1 MFKTKKTKSKKEEA
15 PKPLIEKVEVQGV
28 KKDDGVRV
36 ITRSNG

>member
-1 MFKTKKTKSKKEEA
+1 MFKIKKSKPTKEEA
-15 PKPLIEKVEVQGV
+15 TKPLIEKVEVQET

>member
-1 MFKTKKTKSKKEEA
+1 MFNKKKSKKKEEA
-15 PKPLIEKVEVQGV
+15 PKPLIEKVEVKEV

>member
-1 MFKTKKTKSKKEEA
+1 MFKSKKSKQKKEEA
-15 PKPLIEKVEVQGV
+15 TKPLIEKVEVQEV

>member
-1 MFKTKKTKSKKEEA
+1 MSKKKSKKEEA
-15 PKPLIEKVEVQGV
+15 PKSLIQKVEVKET

>member
-1 MFKTKKTKSKKEEA
+1 MFKRKKSKAKKEEA
-15 PKPLIEKVEVQGV
+15 TKPLIEKVEVQEV

>member
-1 MFKTKKTKSKKEEA
+1 MFKTKKIKEKKEEA
-15 PKPLIEKVEVQGV
+15 PKPLIEKVEVQEV

>member
-1 MFKTKKTKSKKEEA
+1 MFKSKKSKQKKEEA
-15 PKPLIEKVEVQGV
+15 PKPLIQKVEVQEV

>member
-1 MFKTKKTKSKKEEA
+1 MFKSKKSKAKEEEA
-15 PKPLIEKVEVQGV
+15 PKPLIEKVEVQEV

>member
-1 MFKTKKTKSKKEEA
+1 MFKQKKSKTKKQEA
-15 PKPLIEKVEVQGV
+15 PKPLIEKVEAQEV

>member
-1 MFKTKKTKSKKEEA
+1 MSKKKSKKEEA
-15 PKPLIEKVEVQGV
+15 PKPLIQKVEVKET

>member
-1 MFKTKKTKSKKEEA
+1 MFKDKKSKSKKEEA
-15 PKPLIEKVEVQGV
+15 PKPLIQKVEVKET

>member
-1 MFKTKKTKSKKEEA
+1 MFKSKKNKAKKEEA
-15 PKPLIEKVEVQGV
+15 PKPLIEKVEVQEV

>member
-15 PKPLIEKVEVQGV
+15 PKPLIQKVEVQEV

>member
-1 MFKTKKTKSKKEEA
+1 MFKSKKSKAKKEEA
-15 PKPLIEKVEVQGV
+15 HKPLIEKVEVKEV

>member
-1 MFKTKKTKSKKEEA
+1 MLKSKKSKQKKEEA
-15 PKPLIEKVEVQGV
+15 PKPLIQKVEVQEV

>member
-1 MFKTKKTKSKKEEA
+1 MSKNKNKKEDA
-15 PKPLIEKVEVQGV
+15 PKTLIQKVEVKET

>member
-1 MFKTKKTKSKKEEA
+1 MFKSKKTKTKNEEA
-15 PKPLIEKVEVQGV
+15 PKPLIEKVEVQET

>member
-1 MFKTKKTKSKKEEA
+1 MFNKKKSKKKEEVT
-15 PKPLIEKVEVQGV
+15 KPLIEKVEVKEV

>member
-1 MFKTKKTKSKKEEA
+1 MFKQKKSKKKKQEA
-15 PKPLIEKVEVQGV
+15 PKPLIEKVEVQEV

>member
-1 MFKTKKTKSKKEEA
+1 MFNKKSKKKEEIA
-15 PKPLIEKVEVQGV
+15 KPLIQKVEVKEV